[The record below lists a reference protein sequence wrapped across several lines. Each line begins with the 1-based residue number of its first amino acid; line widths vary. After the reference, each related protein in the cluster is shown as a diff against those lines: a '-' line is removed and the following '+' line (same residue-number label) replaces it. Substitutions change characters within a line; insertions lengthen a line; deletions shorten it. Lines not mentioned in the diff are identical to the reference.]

1 MLENAFGAGAI
12 TLGAWW
18 YLLPPGLCVV
28 IVVLAFT
35 LVGRALENVL
45 DPRLRER

>member
-1 MLENAFGAGAI
+1 MLDNAFAAGAI
-12 TLGAWW
+12 SAGAWW

-28 IVVLAFT
+28 AVVLAFT

-45 DPRLRER
+45 EPRER